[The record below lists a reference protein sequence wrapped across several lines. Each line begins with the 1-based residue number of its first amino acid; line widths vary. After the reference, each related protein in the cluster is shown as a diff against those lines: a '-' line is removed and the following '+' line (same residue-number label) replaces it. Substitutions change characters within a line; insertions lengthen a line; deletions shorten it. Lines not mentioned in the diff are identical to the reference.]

1 MATGITTY
9 QCPACTGPL
18 HFVGESGRLECDYC
32 GKSYDVTEIERLFS
46 EKEAA
51 SIEAQEKAEAKQEK
65 EKAAAEE
72 TGDSW
77 DAQEAAG
84 LRAYNC
90 PSCGAELICD
100 ASAGLRAYNC
110 PSCGAE
116 LICDATTAATSCPYC
131 GNPTIVPG
139 QFTGGLRPDLLI
151 PFRLDKQA
159 AINALKMYYRGKKF
173 LPKAFSEQNHI
184 EEIQG
189 VYVPF
194 WLCDCKVEGSIHYH
208 ATNISTWR
216 EGDYKVTETKH
227 YQVDRSGGIEFR
239 QIPVDASTKMPDAH
253 MDAIEPYDYSDLRPF
268 SSAYLPGFLADKYD
282 VNQQESLP
290 RIQSRA
296 ENSAEMEM
304 RNTVKGYSTVTATS
318 KNLNFSHSG
327 MKYALMPVWMLSTK
341 WKDQN
346 FLFAM
351 NGQTGKLVGDL
362 PIDNGKRV
370 AWFVGTAV
378 VSLLLQLAFWWL

>member
-1 MATGITTY
+1 M
-9 QCPACTGPL
+9 
-18 HFVGESGRLECDYC
+18 
-32 GKSYDVTEIERLFS
+32 
-46 EKEAA
+46 
-51 SIEAQEKAEAKQEK
+51 
-65 EKAAAEE
+65 
-72 TGDSW
+72 
-77 DAQEAAG
+77 
-84 LRAYNC
+84 
-90 PSCGAELICD
+90 
-100 ASAGLRAYNC
+100 
-110 PSCGAE
+110 
-116 LICDATTAATSCPYC
+116 ICDATTAATSCPYC

-139 QFTGGLRPDLLI
+139 QFTGGLKPELVI

-159 AINALKMYYRGKKF
+159 AVAALKQYYKGKKL
-173 LPKAFSEQNHI
+173 LPKAFMEQNHI

-194 WLCDCKVEGSIHYH
+194 WLCDCQVDGSIHYH
-208 ATNISTWR
+208 ATKISTWR

>member
-18 HFVGESGRLECDYC
+18 HFVGESGKLECDYC
-32 GKSYDVTEIERLFS
+32 GKAYDVAEIEKLYS

-51 SIEAQEKAEAKQEK
+51 SVEAQAKADAAREREN
-65 EKAAAEE
+65 AAAQEM
-72 TGDSW
+72 GMSW
-77 DAQEAAG
+77 DAQEVAG
-84 LRAYNC
+84 MKN
-90 PSCGAELICD
+90 
-100 ASAGLRAYNC
+100 YNC

-139 QFTGGLRPDLLI
+139 QFTGGLKPELVI

-159 AINALKMYYRGKKF
+159 AIKALKNYYRGKKL
-173 LPKAFSEQNHI
+173 LPKSFKDQNHI

-194 WLCDCKVEGSIHYH
+194 WLCDCEVDGSIHYH
-208 ATNISTWR
+208 ATNTSTWR
-216 EGDYKVTETKH
+216 EGDYVVTQTKH
-227 YQVDRSGGIEFR
+227 YEVDRSGQIGFR
-239 QIPVDASTKMPDAH
+239 QVPVDASTKMPDAH

-304 RNTVKGYSTVTATS
+304 RNTVQGYSTVTATS

-370 AWFVGTAV
+370 AWFVGTAI
-378 VSLLLQLAFWWL
+378 VSLLLQLAFWWW